1 MHKYLTILQMLDNQ
15 LFPQI
20 LVNIILVS
28 RVSFHHGVAD
38 VALPLMRIPDC
49 LSNHFQPHSL
59 PSFNIS
65 RTTLRTTIMNTILIH
80 SHPFHHQ
87 HDHMFINIS
96 IFTTGTNAM
105 GTWPREGDQI
115 FNENVKCSSTLYCFD
130 PQCRTLKSLM
140 LHILNIMI
148 FESYSGIRSSS

>member
-1 MHKYLTILQMLDNQ
+1 MHQYISYNIANPGRPTLNSF
-15 LFPQI
+15 FPQI
-20 LVNIILVS
+20 PVNIILVS

-80 SHPFHHQ
+80 SYPFHHQ
-87 HDHMFINIS
+87 HDRLFINSS
-96 IFTTGTNAM
+96 IFTPGTNAM
-105 GTWPREGDQI
+105 GTWPREI
-115 FNENVKCSSTLYCFD
+115 FKYSMKMSNVPRPCTVS
-130 PQCRTLKSLM
+130 
-140 LHILNIMI
+140 ILNV
-148 FESYSGIRSSS
+148 EL